1 MSIKSRADL
10 IKAVNQKKKELTDKD
25 VFLSE
30 AFKRLANSILMG
42 VGKIYGIN
50 TFRVNIYSSPNS
62 SMTACIDEQCRVEC
76 NVSHQALKD
85 LSMKDKL
92 TTLIGWICHETS
104 HRLWTDFATRSGI
117 IEKMMAGPLFCSES
131 SLVID
136 SLLRQ
141 KAKRRS
147 VIEIFADI
155 SNILEDEYIEQRF
168 MSSYWGYAPYIKFSR
183 DVTRESL
190 DTQIESIKTART
202 NGVGTAN
209 IAQYLIYQ
217 YRFNHAIPDYDDEA
231 VECLRYL
238 EPFIKE
244 AIADDNG
251 YTRTYKFLRITDELL
266 AWLKQKCDENQSN
279 QSQQSD
285 SSDSSDESDSN
296 DNSDSNSSSSDS
308 SNSSESSDSSNSNES
323 NSDDDNSNDSND
335 SSSSNS
341 DNNSDD
347 SSDSKD
353 SDSSD
358 SSADSNESDENED
371 DDNESSSKS
380 NSSNKDEGD
389 DSREDNDANDSS
401 SGKDSEN
408 SDDEDSDGNEGSTD
422 SNSSDN
428 EENADGDNSNS
439 SKQDSTEGESDDA
452 NNTSNSSNENIEDPT
467 NESSNEQQNNE
478 NSSQSNGATDFDKEI
493 DDLFNDAKERNEKE
507 KQSHGEPD
515 KRQQPLTKEKPD
527 PKPGEQNSELTEG
540 EQRSLEQ
547 ALDAL
552 LSDTAKDKVEQ
563 DNEQDELNE
572 MKTAL
577 QNANMGEYHNYPSR
591 ISKETDITPSANF
604 DEMYSEVK
612 TIIRRLVKE
621 FKRQIKDDELG
632 GILDGLYCGKEL
644 TAPYRADKKCMGKK
658 QMPNEPIDMSVM
670 LLIDHSGSMNGKR
683 IKQATKTAMVV
694 YEFCKELGID
704 ISIYGHNDLGYT
716 NLLSY
721 VEFGSIS
728 HSDLQKISHMRH
740 NVGGCNRDGAAI
752 RYCIDRL
759 NKQSSEKKLFFMIS
773 DGMPN
778 SDNYGANFYYTDE
791 TETEV
796 IAKGNAK
803 DDIDE
808 ILRTYRKKKISF
820 ITAGIDNKQLLEALY
835 VGGLAKNVRAKYLD
849 VSDLSTMPKKFIS
862 ILKSEIAK

>member
-231 VECLRYL
+231 VECIRYL

-251 YTRTYKFLRITDELL
+251 YTRTYKFLRITDEFL

-285 SSDSSDESDSN
+285 SSDSSSDS
-296 DNSDSNSSSSDS
+296 DSSSSSAS
-308 SNSSESSDSSNSNES
+308 SNSSE
-323 NSDDDNSNDSND
+323 D

-341 DNNSDD
+341 SDDNSNDDNLNSESSSDTDDTDSDD
-347 SSDSKD
+347 SENNSSESKD
-353 SDSSD
+353 NNASDNSSDSSD
-358 SSADSNESDENED
+358 LDENED
-371 DDNESSSKS
+371 AENDDSSKS
-380 NSSNKDEGD
+380 NSSNDEGD
-389 DSREDNDANDSS
+389 DSREENDKNDSS
-401 SGKDSEN
+401 SGDDSSGSDDNDDNENPDENGSSSSADSSDTEDN
-408 SDDEDSDGNEGSTD
+408 SDDEG
-422 SNSSDN
+422 
-428 EENADGDNSNS
+428 SNS
-439 SKQDSTEGESDDA
+439 SKEGSNENESGDKE
-452 NNTSNSSNENIEDPT
+452 NTSNSSDGNGDDST
-467 NESSNEQQNNE
+467 DESSSEQQNSE
-478 NSSQSNGATDFDKEI
+478 NGSQSSGATDFDKEI
-493 DDLFNDAKERNEKE
+493 E
-507 KQSHGEPD
+507 
-515 KRQQPLTKEKPD
+515 
-527 PKPGEQNSELTEG
+527 
-540 EQRSLEQ
+540 
-547 ALDAL
+547 
-552 LSDTAKDKVEQ
+552 
-563 DNEQDELNE
+563 
-572 MKTAL
+572 
-577 QNANMGEYHNYPSR
+577 
-591 ISKETDITPSANF
+591 
-604 DEMYSEVK
+604 
-612 TIIRRLVKE
+612 
-621 FKRQIKDDELG
+621 
-632 GILDGLYCGKEL
+632 
-644 TAPYRADKKCMGKK
+644 
-658 QMPNEPIDMSVM
+658 
-670 LLIDHSGSMNGKR
+670 
-683 IKQATKTAMVV
+683 
-694 YEFCKELGID
+694 
-704 ISIYGHNDLGYT
+704 
-716 NLLSY
+716 
-721 VEFGSIS
+721 
-728 HSDLQKISHMRH
+728 
-740 NVGGCNRDGAAI
+740 
-752 RYCIDRL
+752 
-759 NKQSSEKKLFFMIS
+759 
-773 DGMPN
+773 
-778 SDNYGANFYYTDE
+778 
-791 TETEV
+791 
-796 IAKGNAK
+796 
-803 DDIDE
+803 
-808 ILRTYRKKKISF
+808 
-820 ITAGIDNKQLLEALY
+820 
-835 VGGLAKNVRAKYLD
+835 
-849 VSDLSTMPKKFIS
+849 
-862 ILKSEIAK
+862 